1 MDVQNLSKEN
11 DDIKYLLILIDTLS
25 KYLRVV
31 ALRQKSAK
39 DVLNAIKL
47 VFESGVKSNS
57 IRSDRGGEFKN
68 RLLQK
73 FLKEKGV
80 RLFFANQNSKAS
92 IAERV
97 IRTIRGR
104 LFRYFQKNRTY
115 RYIDV
120 LPDIVENYNST
131 PHRSLGGLAPKE
143 VTSDNEADVWAQ
155 LYLKKKN
162 QNKSVNSVKKRKKQ
176 EKH

>member
-1 MDVQNLSKEN
+1 M
-11 DDIKYLLILIDTLS
+11 IDTLS

-31 ALRQKSAK
+31 TLRQKSAK

-80 RLFFANQNSKAS
+80 NS
-92 IAERV
+92 
-97 IRTIRGR
+97 RTSYTHHTGA
-104 LFRYFQKNRTY
+104 
-115 RYIDV
+115 V
-120 LPDIVENYNST
+120 V
-131 PHRSLGGLAPKE
+131 
-143 VTSDNEADVWAQ
+143 
-155 LYLKKKN
+155 
-162 QNKSVNSVKKRKKQ
+162 
-176 EKH
+176 

>member
-1 MDVQNLSKEN
+1 MKSNKEFKLSKYFIKKWLQKQDAYTLQRQVRRPTRVPNIRVSGRNVQWSMDLMDVQNLSKEN

-47 VFESGVKSNS
+47 VLIKSNS

-73 FLKEKGV
+73 FVKEKGV
-80 RLFFANQNSKAS
+80 RLFFGNQNSKAS

-104 LFRYFQKNRTY
+104 LFRYFQKKQNLPIY
-115 RYIDV
+115 RCPSRYF
-120 LPDIVENYNST
+120 
-131 PHRSLGGLAPKE
+131 
-143 VTSDNEADVWAQ
+143 
-155 LYLKKKN
+155 
-162 QNKSVNSVKKRKKQ
+162 
-176 EKH
+176 